1 MPLKEQI
8 EADLKKAMLARDEDG
23 KRALRSIKA
32 IILLEETKENATG
45 TLTEEQEL
53 KLLTKA
59 AKQRRDSMEIYK
71 QQSREDLASV
81 ETKDLEIIERY
92 LPKQLSAEE
101 LKTALQ
107 AIVEK
112 TGAKNITELGK
123 VMGVASKE
131 LAGKADGKAISE
143 MVKTLLSN

>member
-32 IILLEETKENATG
+32 MILLEETKENATG

-81 ETKDLEIIERY
+81 EIKDLEIIERY
-92 LPKQLSAEE
+92 LPKQLSAQE

-107 AIVEK
+107 AIIEK
-112 TGAKNITELGK
+112 TGAKNIAELGK
-123 VMGVASKE
+123 VMGLATKE

-143 MVKTLLSN
+143 MVKTLLSS